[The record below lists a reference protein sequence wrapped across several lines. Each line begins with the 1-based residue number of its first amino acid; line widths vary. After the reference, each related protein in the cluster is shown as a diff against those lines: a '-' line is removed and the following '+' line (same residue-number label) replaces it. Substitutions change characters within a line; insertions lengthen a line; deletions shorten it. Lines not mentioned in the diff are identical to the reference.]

1 MLEIRGH
8 GMTLFPVGQPCLQ
21 AQRLLELI
29 SNRDDVKETY
39 SGISFAFAYIEK
51 CRLPSLDMDLRV

>member
-1 MLEIRGH
+1 
-8 GMTLFPVGQPCLQ
+8 MTLFPVGQPCLQ